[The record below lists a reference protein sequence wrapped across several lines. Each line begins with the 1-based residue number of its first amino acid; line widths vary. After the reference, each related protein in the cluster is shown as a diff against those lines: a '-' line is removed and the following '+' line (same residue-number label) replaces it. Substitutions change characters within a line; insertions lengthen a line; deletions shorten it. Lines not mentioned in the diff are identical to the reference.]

1 MDGQKCLSAFSVPP
15 LPRLSSAEK
24 DRIGIYFAI
33 RLPLS
38 GDRHWKAYLSLRQ
51 KDPPRETSYPI
62 QGKDWRHCEVSDPG
76 SLHQP
81 FPRAEPRK
89 SLTEPSSYFGD
100 SGIPPYPGGL
110 LLAAAPSKLCLYG
123 ESPSAGQ
130 LLVAASAAYTASGC
144 WVPSQDPCASL
155 LGLSQLPSA
164 TP

>member
-1 MDGQKCLSAFSVPP
+1 MRPYRNIP
-15 LPRLSSAEK
+15 LPSGFRYLEIDTGKRIFLSAEK
-24 DRIGIYFAI
+24 TRHVKRAI
-33 RLPLS
+33 RS
-38 GDRHWKAYLSLRQ
+38 EVRNGVIARSL
-51 KDPPRETSYPI
+51 T
-62 QGKDWRHCEVSDPG
+62 PG

-110 LLAAAPSKLCLYG
+110 LLAAAPSMLCLYG
-123 ESPSAGQ
+123 EPPSAGQ

-144 WVPSQDPCASL
+144 WVPGQDPCASL